1 MTQGKWRRVVWKHR
15 DKAIDD
21 ASARPPEV
29 EEPVV
34 GESFEFAFNNE
45 AFSDRVL
52 KVEVVGSEDAAGSHR
67 RKRRPEEDKSN
78 DGEGINSSSTV
89 TGTPILRV
97 NTIHISSEI
106 LAARSPFF
114 FKVFS
119 NGMKESDQRQATLT
133 IGDSEEKAFMEL
145 LIFMYSGKLTP
156 TTEPTLLLDILM
168 IADKFEV
175 ISCMKLC
182 SQRLL
187 DLPMTPESAV
197 RCLNVPCSI
206 SMAAALKEAAK
217 QFLAERYKELLS
229 TNFQDELMRVPLAG
243 IQAILSRNRLGAAS
257 EESIYDFVLRWA
269 RSRYP
274 NSEVRD
280 KILSSRLLP
289 LVPWVL
295 GMTDDIQIDHPSCI
309 INFTI
314 KREKC
319 CRLVPSGLMR
329 SPSFHCA
336 GRDFFLSACCV
347 TTDQSQFFS
356 LAIKMLEDK
365 GAVRGKID
373 YEIGAKTRPSLK
385 FVTKYRCTT
394 STDSMGQDGCCV
406 PWSELMADDNPYF
419 IYDKLHLQIHVK
431 ITPLP

>member
-1 MTQGKWRRVVWKHR
+1 
-15 DKAIDD
+15 
-21 ASARPPEV
+21 
-29 EEPVV
+29 
-34 GESFEFAFNNE
+34 
-45 AFSDRVL
+45 
-52 KVEVVGSEDAAGSHR
+52 
-67 RKRRPEEDKSN
+67 
-78 DGEGINSSSTV
+78 
-89 TGTPILRV
+89 
-97 NTIHISSEI
+97 
-106 LAARSPFF
+106 
-114 FKVFS
+114 
-119 NGMKESDQRQATLT
+119 MKESDQRQATLT

>member
-1 MTQGKWRRVVWKHR
+1 MHEALQSAA
-15 DKAIDD
+15 DKPAYDPRI
-21 ASARPPEV
+21 
-29 EEPVV
+29 
-34 GESFEFAFNNE
+34 
-45 AFSDRVL
+45 
-52 KVEVVGSEDAAGSHR
+52 GSEVPKYAMFH
-67 RKRRPEEDKSN
+67 
-78 DGEGINSSSTV
+78 
-89 TGTPILRV
+89 
-97 NTIHISSEI
+97 
-106 LAARSPFF
+106 
-114 FKVFS
+114 S
-119 NGMKESDQRQATLT
+119 NGSSPQRGSQAIPCRKVQGAPVEKVSDLHWND
-133 IGDSEEKAFMEL
+133 IPL
-145 LIFMYSGKLTP
+145 LF
-156 TTEPTLLLDILM
+156 LLLRKACVHFCHKSL
-168 IADKFEV
+168 
-175 ISCMKLC
+175 
-182 SQRLL
+182 SQRKTWLFYV
-187 DLPMTPESAV
+187 S
-197 RCLNVPCSI
+197 
-206 SMAAALKEAAK
+206 
-217 QFLAERYKELLS
+217 
-229 TNFQDELMRVPLAG
+229 FQDELMRVPLAG
-243 IQAILSRNRLGAAS
+243 IQAILSRNRLRAAS

-319 CRLVPSGLMR
+319 CGLVPSGLMR

-347 TTDQSQFFS
+347 TTEQSQFFS

-365 GAVRGKID
+365 GAVRGTID

-419 IYDKLHLQIHVK
+419 IDDKLHLQIHVK

>member
-52 KVEVVGSEDAAGSHR
+52 KVEVVGSEDAAGF
-67 RKRRPEEDKSN
+67 
-78 DGEGINSSSTV
+78 
-89 TGTPILRV
+89 L
-97 NTIHISSEI
+97 ISFLLLS
-106 LAARSPFF
+106 F
-114 FKVFS
+114 FS